1 MTLGKTSLLLV
12 PRIFFTAISN
22 RNYIFY
28 RINDAELWYQQRV
41 QNPSR
46 RRKLQELGAQELV
59 SRALTFILQVAY
71 YGNYTNFEI
80 GNAVVN
86 IIQNNSEDL
95 VISLRGGDLSY
106 FAQVD
111 AIEARAIE
119 ETTLAPIGA
128 PLVEKESEEAADSNT
143 GGNVIKHLS

>member
-1 MTLGKTSLLLV
+1 M
-12 PRIFFTAISN
+12 
-22 RNYIFY
+22 
-28 RINDAELWYQQRV
+28 
-41 QNPSR
+41 
-46 RRKLQELGAQELV
+46 